1 MRAWNRADSGRRGWP
16 AKLGPIKVDGG
27 TLTVRAVRLRDAR
40 AWSRLRIENQN
51 QLMPWEPTGVG
62 VWSARHN
69 PAAWPGLHSVLRAE
83 AKAGNMLPMAIEL
96 NGEYC
101 GQLTVGNIQR
111 GALRNAWIGYWVD
124 SAVTGRGVAT
134 GALALGVDHCF
145 GNVGLHRLEATVQ
158 PDNGASLSVLH
169 KVGFRDEGLLKRYM
183 DVNSAWRDH
192 ILLALTVEE
201 MTSSATEALVRAGR
215 ASY

>member
-1 MRAWNRADSGRRGWP
+1 MRAWSRGDTGRRGWP
-16 AKLGPIKVDGG
+16 AKLGPISVAGG
-27 TLTVRAVRLRDAR
+27 VVTVRPVRLRDAR
-40 AWSRLRIENQN
+40 VWSRLRIENQN
-51 QLMPWEPTGVG
+51 SLMPWEPTGVG
-62 VWSARHN
+62 LWSARHN

-83 AKAGNMLPMAIEL
+83 AKAGNMLPFVIEL
-96 NGEYC
+96 DGEYC

-124 SAVTGRGVAT
+124 AAVTGRGVAT

-145 GNVGLHRLEATVQ
+145 GPGGLHRLEATVQ
-158 PDNGASLSVLH
+158 PANAASLSVLH

-192 ILLALTVEE
+192 LLLALTTEDL
-201 MTSSATEALVRAGR
+201 TSSAVDTLIRSGHATA
-215 ASY
+215 

>member
-1 MRAWNRADSGRRGWP
+1 M
-16 AKLGPIKVDGG
+16 GPIGVAGG
-27 TLTVRAVRLRDAR
+27 AVTVRPVRLRDAR

-51 QLMPWEPTGVG
+51 SLMPWEPTGTG
-62 VWSARHN
+62 LWSARHN

-83 AKAGNMLPMAIEL
+83 ARAGNMLPMVIEL

-124 SAVTGRGVAT
+124 EAVSGRGVAT

-145 GNVGLHRLEATVQ
+145 STAGLHRLEATVQ

-169 KVGFRDEGLLKRYM
+169 KVGFRDEGLLERYM
-183 DVNSAWRDH
+183 DVNGSWRDH

-201 MTSSATEALVRAGR
+201 LPGGAVETLVRHGR
-215 ASY
+215 ATR

>member
-1 MRAWNRADSGRRGWP
+1 MRAWSRGDAGRRGWP
-16 AKLGPIKVDGG
+16 AKLGPITVAGG
-27 TLTVRAVRLRDAR
+27 TLTVRPVRLRDAR

-51 QLMPWEPTGVG
+51 NLLPWEPTGVG
-62 VWSARHN
+62 MWSARHN

-83 AKAGNMLPMAIEL
+83 AKAGNMLPMVIEL

-124 SAVTGRGVAT
+124 VAVTGRGVAT

-145 GNVGLHRLEATVQ
+145 STVGLHRLEATVQ

-201 MTSSATEALVRAGR
+201 MTGTAVDALVRAGR